1 MKTLILSLLFVSA
14 IGAANCQDYDQKEI
28 QNLRVVV
35 ESIKNQINA
44 IDSNI
49 KRMEIPDG
57 AGTTRSKYNNTGTF
71 RNGNAQSDNQPNW
84 YWNFLI
90 GTITLAFFS
99 LVVLVSYK
107 AIKIKLNL

>member
-1 MKTLILSLLFVSA
+1 MKTLILSLLFVSV

-35 ESIKNQINA
+35 ESIKVELNT
-44 IDSNI
+44 IDSII

-57 AGTTRSKYNNTGTF
+57 AGTTRSKYNNTGPF
-71 RNGNAQSDNQPNW
+71 SDGRAQPDNRPNW
-84 YWNFLI
+84 YWNFLT
-90 GTITLAFFS
+90 GTITLAFFC

-107 AIKIKLNL
+107 AIKIKLKL

>member
-1 MKTLILSLLFVSA
+1 MKTLILSLLFVSV

-35 ESIKNQINA
+35 ESIKAQINA

-57 AGTTRSKYNNTGTF
+57 AGTTRSKYNNTGPF
-71 RNGNAQSDNQPNW
+71 SDGRAQPDNRPNW
-84 YWNFLI
+84 YWNFLT
-90 GTITLAFFS
+90 GTITLAFFC

-107 AIKIKLNL
+107 AIKIKLKL